1 MTTDMCF
8 DIAIEDAQRA
18 GEDHLRIASG
28 QQLGLVH
35 PFIKFYKWD
44 ITMENHHAINGK
56 THYFDWAIFHV
67 ANFVCL
73 SGRWSIE

>member
-35 PFIKFYKWD
+35 TFIKFDKWD
-44 ITMENHHAINGK
+44 ITMENHHFYWENSLFRLG
-56 THYFDWAIFHV
+56 HFQ
-67 ANFVCL
+67 
-73 SGRWSIE
+73 